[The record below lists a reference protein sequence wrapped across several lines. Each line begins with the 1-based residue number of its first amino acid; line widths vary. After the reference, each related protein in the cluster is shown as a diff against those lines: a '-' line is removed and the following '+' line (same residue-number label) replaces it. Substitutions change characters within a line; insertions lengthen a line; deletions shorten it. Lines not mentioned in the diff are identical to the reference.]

1 MQKVL
6 KKSGG
11 TDYSEVLNSTL
22 LPTAYFAPIY
32 YYAILLQHTNCS
44 FEHHEH
50 FVKQSIRNRC
60 EIYGAN
66 GKICLTIPKERKGS
80 SKTKIKDIKI
90 AYKENWQKEHWN
102 AIKSAYNSSPF
113 FEYYQDE
120 LITFFKQKETYLVDF
135 NKKLQEVIL
144 SFLQKKITYTST
156 QEYIISGDFTDLR
169 EYSFSTTNHQ
179 KYNQVFMEKHG
190 FISNL
195 SILDLLF
202 NLGPESSDYLE
213 NVDLNI

>member
-1 MQKVL
+1 M
-6 KKSGG
+6 
-11 TDYSEVLNSTL
+11 LNSTL

-32 YYAILLQHTNCS
+32 YYAILLQHTNCC
-44 FEHHEH
+44 FELYEH

-66 GKICLTIPKERKGS
+66 GKIRLTIPKERRGS

-120 LITFFKQKETYLVDF
+120 LITSFEKRETYLVDL

-156 QEYIISGDFTDLR
+156 QEYLMSGDFTDFR
-169 EYSFSTTNHQ
+169 QHSFTTSNHK
-179 KYNQVFMEKHG
+179 KYNQVFMEKYG

-202 NLGPESSDYLE
+202 NLGPESADYLE
-213 NVDLNI
+213 NVGFDI

>member
-1 MQKVL
+1 M
-6 KKSGG
+6 
-11 TDYSEVLNSTL
+11 LNSTL
-22 LPTAYFAPIY
+22 LPTGYFAPIY
-32 YYAILLQHTNCS
+32 YYAILLQHTNCC

-66 GKICLTIPKERKGS
+66 GKIRLTIPKERRGS

-120 LITFFKQKETYLVDF
+120 LITFFKQKEIFLVNF

-144 SFLQKKITYTST
+144 SFLQKEITYTST
-156 QEYIISGDFTDLR
+156 QKYVINGDFTDLR
-169 EYSFSTTNHQ
+169 EHSFTNADHK

-202 NLGPESSDYLE
+202 NLGPESADYLE
-213 NVDLNI
+213 NVGLDI

>member
-1 MQKVL
+1 M
-6 KKSGG
+6 
-11 TDYSEVLNSTL
+11 LNSTL

-32 YYAILLQHTNCS
+32 YYAILLQHTNCC
-44 FEHHEH
+44 FEHYEH

-120 LITFFKQKETYLVDF
+120 LITFFKQKETCLVDF
-135 NKKLQEVIL
+135 NKKLQKVVL